1 MHNRMLDKGADTIT
15 RICAQIQENEEVLI
29 ITETRYEA
37 ISDAIVRA
45 VKKLHGLPT
54 VMIMEARN
62 RDGEEP
68 DQIIAAAMKASNVFL
83 CIVSHS
89 ITHAHAVKNATAA
102 GSRGLVLTQFH
113 EDMLIHGGI
122 TCDFVKA
129 KETCMAVAECLE
141 NGHHIHLET
150 AAGTN
155 LTLEAEGR
163 RGNALYGVVDPGM
176 FSTIPTI
183 EANVSP
189 LEYTA
194 NGVIV
199 ADASIPYVGIGLLKE
214 PVICTVEKGFITD
227 IQGGE
232 QAMILK
238 EHLHNKQDPN
248 VFNIA
253 ELGIGLNPRC
263 SFIGWMLEDEGVY
276 GSAHIGIGTSITLGG
291 TVKAACHYDLIMK
304 EATVSID
311 GKRILD
317 HGSVLV

>member
-29 ITETRYEA
+29 ITETRYRTISEA
-37 ISDAIVRA
+37 IIRS
-45 VKKLHGLPT
+45 VKALHALPT
-54 VMIMEARN
+54 VMMMEPRS

-68 DQIIAAAMKASNVFL
+68 DKVIAAAMKASDVFL

-89 ITHAHAVKNATAA
+89 ITHTHAIKEATTA

-113 EDMLIHGGI
+113 ENMLIQGGI
-122 TCDFVKA
+122 TCDFQRA
-129 KETCMAVAECLE
+129 KKTCLAVAKILE
-141 NGHHIHLET
+141 NGSHIHLET
-150 AAGTN
+150 AAGTD
-155 LTLEAEGR
+155 LTMEAAGR
-163 RGNALYGVVDPGM
+163 RGNALYGIVDPGM

-194 NGVIV
+194 NGVIA
-199 ADASIPYVGIGLLKE
+199 ADASIPYVGIGLLNE
-214 PVICTVEKGFITD
+214 PVICTVEKGFITS

-232 QAMILK
+232 QAMMLN
-238 EHLHNKQDPN
+238 EHLRNKQDPN

-253 ELGIGLNPRC
+253 ELGIGLNPCC

-291 TVKAACHYDLIMK
+291 NIKAACHYDLIMK
-304 EATVSID
+304 EATITVD
-311 GKRILD
+311 GRKILD
-317 HGSVLV
+317 HGAVLV

>member
-29 ITETRYEA
+29 ITETRYRAISEA
-37 ISDAIVRA
+37 IIRS
-45 VKKLHGLPT
+45 VKALHALPT
-54 VMIMEARN
+54 VMMMEPRC

-68 DQIIAAAMKASNVFL
+68 DKVIAAAMKASDVFL

-89 ITHAHAVKNATAA
+89 ITHTNAVKEATAA

-113 EDMLIHGGI
+113 ENMLIWGGI
-122 TCDFVKA
+122 TCDFQKA
-129 KETCMAVAECLE
+129 KKTCVAVAKILE
-141 NGHHIHLET
+141 NGSHIHLET
-150 AAGTN
+150 AAGTD

-163 RGNALYGVVDPGM
+163 RGNALYGIVDPGM

-199 ADASIPYVGIGLLKE
+199 ADASIPYVGIGLLNE
-214 PVICTVEKGFITD
+214 PVICTVEKGFITS

-232 QAMILK
+232 QAMMLN
-238 EHLHNKQDPN
+238 EHLCNKQDPD

-253 ELGIGLNPRC
+253 ELGIGLNPCC

-291 TVKAACHYDLIMK
+291 NIKAACHYDLIMK
-304 EATVSID
+304 EATITVD
-311 GKRILD
+311 GRKILD